1 VIGEAGEG
9 SRILSQRELPVR
21 LYHYTNRTG
30 LVGISTDRTLWATDI
45 RFLDD
50 TSEVRYSRELL
61 RDRAVHLQPELDTE
75 YGGHVSG
82 LAARILADALTIPQT
97 YVASLCEEGDN
108 LTLWQSYGDR
118 GHGFALGF
126 GRLRL
131 YEAAQAFGYNLLPI
145 MYDPLEQAAHCDQ
158 AIREAA
164 EIVDGW
170 GRDSNAP
177 SAPLQALLLGYA
189 FTIVTWQIK
198 NPAFRDQREWRL
210 ERMDLPDQAPR
221 TIRSRLGIA
230 GETPFED
237 VRLDVSGDFPLEEVV
252 LGPLADCDETEMRGL
267 LDEWRLHDVTVRTST
282 VPLRA

>member
-1 VIGEAGEG
+1 MSE
-9 SRILSQRELPVR
+9 RELPVW

-61 RDRAVHLQPELDTE
+61 RDRAVHLQLELDAE

-82 LAARILADALTIPQT
+82 LAARILADALTIPTT
-97 YVASLCEEGDN
+97 YVASLCEDGDN

-145 MYDPLEQAAHCDQ
+145 MYDPVEQAAHCDQ

-164 EIVDGW
+164 EVVGGW

-189 FTIVTWQIK
+189 FTIVTWVIK

-210 ERMDLPDQAPR
+210 ERMDLPRQAPR
-221 TIRSRLGIA
+221 TIRTRSGIA

-237 VRLDVSGDFPLEEVV
+237 VRLDVSGAFPLEEVV

-267 LDEWRLHDVTVRTST
+267 LDERGLHDVTVRKST